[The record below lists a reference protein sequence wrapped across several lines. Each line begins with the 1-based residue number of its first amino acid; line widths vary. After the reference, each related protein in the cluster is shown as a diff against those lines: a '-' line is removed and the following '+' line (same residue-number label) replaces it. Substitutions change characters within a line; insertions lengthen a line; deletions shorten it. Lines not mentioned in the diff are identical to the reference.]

1 MLGGVQRLIATVIDI
16 LGAAVAALV
25 LVGMI
30 DGADPNFSKGRS
42 STESVITQEV
52 VGTFALLALGV
63 AIIGCIAV
71 GRGRRVGLPLITLV
85 IALVLVV
92 VWLFAYAGERAS

>member
-1 MLGGVQRLIATVIDI
+1 MLGGVPRLIATVIDI
-16 LGAAVAALV
+16 LAAAVAALV

-42 STESVITQEV
+42 STESVITQEI
-52 VGTFALLALGV
+52 VGGFTLLALGV

-71 GRGRRVGLPLITLV
+71 ARGKRLGLPSSL
-85 IALVLVV
+85 
-92 VWLFAYAGERAS
+92 W

>member
-1 MLGGVQRLIATVIDI
+1 
-16 LGAAVAALV
+16 
-25 LVGMI
+25 MI

-52 VGTFALLALGV
+52 VGGFTLIALGV

-71 GRGRRVGLPLITLV
+71 ARGKRRCLPV
-85 IALVLVV
+85 
-92 VWLFAYAGERAS
+92 